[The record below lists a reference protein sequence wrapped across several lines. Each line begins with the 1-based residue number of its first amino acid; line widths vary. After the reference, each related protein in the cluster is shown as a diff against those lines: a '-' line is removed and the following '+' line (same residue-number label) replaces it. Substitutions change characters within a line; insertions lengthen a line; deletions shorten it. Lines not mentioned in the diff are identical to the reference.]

1 MSESKRA
8 SAEHFE
14 RPMSPD
20 DIGWD
25 PDDAPELDDEWFE
38 RADLSVAG
46 KLVQRGYRP
55 GETER
60 LVLPTEIV
68 DHGRTRKVI
77 AFKKRR
83 RQNSRR
89 KRGHRQD
96 HRHD

>member
-68 DHGRTRKVI
+68 ERFRAQGPGWQLRIEDALKEWMAEHPERL
-77 AFKKRR
+77 
-83 RQNSRR
+83 
-89 KRGHRQD
+89 
-96 HRHD
+96 